1 MQVLFLLKWFDP
13 KVFIFNFDSFWT
25 DWGGNLNAAK
35 HHARNSDGHNND
47 VSIKPSPH
55 HHHPT
60 DFHSSKP
67 ECVVSKLLL
76 QAKKMYISSRSS
88 EPRDLTAIYG
98 HVQSEEE
105 ARPRQELFR
114 VVFQHQ
120 PPSPSFL
127 AVNFL

>member
-1 MQVLFLLKWFDP
+1 MQVFFLLKWFDP
-13 KVFIFNFDSFWT
+13 KVFIFNFDFFWT

-47 VSIKPSPH
+47 VSIKPSPQ

-76 QAKKMYISSRSS
+76 QAKKNVHKFP
-88 EPRDLTAIYG
+88 E
-98 HVQSEEE
+98 
-105 ARPRQELFR
+105 FR
-114 VVFQHQ
+114 AERLDCNIWTC
-120 PPSPSFL
+120 PK
-127 AVNFL
+127 